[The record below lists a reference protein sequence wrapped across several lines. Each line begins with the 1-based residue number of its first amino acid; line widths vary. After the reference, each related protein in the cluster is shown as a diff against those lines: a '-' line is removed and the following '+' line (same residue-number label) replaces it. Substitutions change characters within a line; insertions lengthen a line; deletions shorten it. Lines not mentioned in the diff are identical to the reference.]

1 MEPKGMIYFAYC
13 GINSTKEKDD
23 QKWQAIR
30 DLYPDAVII
39 NPEKKN
45 GFGYYYRPIKGCD
58 FLIVS
63 EIEGEITADVYNEI
77 AEAFEWKIPV
87 YVIRKTDK
95 DYLFYEVS
103 NLEQLEGKKTS
114 LICAKVVLRNPDDT
128 GLSEIDRNL
137 LSSPSTLFASP
148 N

>member
-13 GINSTKEKDD
+13 GINSIKEKDD
-23 QKWQAIR
+23 QKWQAIQ

-45 GFGYYYRPIKGCD
+45 GFGYYYRAIKGCD

-77 AEAFEWKIPV
+77 VEAFEWHVPV
-87 YVIRKTDK
+87 YAIRKSDK
-95 DYLFYEVS
+95 EYLFYEVS
-103 NLEQLEGKKTS
+103 NVKQLEGQITS
-114 LICAKVVLRNPDDT
+114 LLCAKVVLRNPDDT
-128 GLSEIDRNL
+128 GQSEIDLNL
-137 LSSPSTLFASP
+137 LSSPSTLFAHP